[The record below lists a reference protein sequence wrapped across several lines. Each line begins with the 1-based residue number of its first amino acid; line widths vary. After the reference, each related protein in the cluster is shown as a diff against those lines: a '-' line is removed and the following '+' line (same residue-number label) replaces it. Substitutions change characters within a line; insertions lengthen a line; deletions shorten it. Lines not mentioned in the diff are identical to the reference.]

1 MKVGRSSLSG
11 SSQRVT
17 TATEVR
23 LSGPGAMG
31 LVLRH
36 PSWADFDSWADVRRR
51 DADYLQP
58 WEPDWMDGHLGRVS
72 YRTRLSRFKKL
83 VASDRAYPFH
93 LVHESSGKI
102 IGAANLTH
110 VERGAAQSAKIGY
123 WIARSHANRG
133 HARAAVRALTG
144 FAFDV
149 LDLHRIEAAVQ
160 PDNAPS
166 IRVLETNGFLR
177 EGTARGLLRINGAW
191 ADHDIY
197 ARLRTD

>member
-1 MKVGRSSLSG
+1 
-11 SSQRVT
+11 
-17 TATEVR
+17 
-23 LSGPGAMG
+23 
-31 LVLRH
+31 
-36 PSWADFDSWADVRRR
+36 
-51 DADYLQP
+51 
-58 WEPDWMDGHLGRVS
+58 
-72 YRTRLSRFKKL
+72 
-83 VASDRAYPFH
+83 
-93 LVHESSGKI
+93 
-102 IGAANLTH
+102 
-110 VERGAAQSAKIGY
+110 
-123 WIARSHANRG
+123 
-133 HARAAVRALTG
+133 VRALTG